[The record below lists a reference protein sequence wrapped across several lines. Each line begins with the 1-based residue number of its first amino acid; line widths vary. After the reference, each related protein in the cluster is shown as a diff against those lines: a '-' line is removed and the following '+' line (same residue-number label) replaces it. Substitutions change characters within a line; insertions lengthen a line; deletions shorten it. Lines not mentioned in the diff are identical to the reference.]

1 MREMWTMWMERMPDL
16 LAASQQHLWLSMVA
30 LFWAVLIAVP
40 LGITLTRYRK
50 IAGPVMGVVSVF
62 QTIPSLALLGF
73 LIPLFGIGTV
83 PAIIAMVMYALL
95 PILRNTYTG
104 ILDVDKALLEA
115 GRGMG
120 MTRGQMLRMVELPL
134 ARSMV
139 FAGIRTAAVMTIG
152 VATLAAF
159 IGAGGLGD
167 LILRGIS
174 TSDTGTILAGAIP
187 AAVMAI
193 LFDMLLAWL
202 DTAVTP
208 RGLRVKQGKV
218 KTTPMWKK
226 AVVATACAA
235 LVLSLGYTAVTT
247 SSAAGEKITV
257 VGKNFTEQDIMAY
270 LVGRLLEE
278 KLDVPVE
285 VKSYLGGTD
294 VAFGAM
300 KSGNADVYVEY
311 TGTGYV
317 NILNKE
323 AASDPQQVYDEV
335 KQAFAEQYQMDWLE
349 PIGFNNTYALAVSQE
364 TAKRYGLKKVS
375 DLRPV
380 AGELVFGTNQEFL
393 DRPDGMP
400 GLTKT
405 YDLNFKDVKSM
416 DTGLKYTALSSGQV
430 QLIDAYSTDGRLIQ
444 NNLVLLE
451 DDKHFF
457 PPYYAAPLVRQDAL
471 EQYPDMRDTLN
482 LLAGKIDEQEMAEL
496 NAKVDVEKQQAK
508 SVAEEWLKKEGL
520 IE

>member
-1 MREMWTMWMERMPDL
+1 
-16 LAASQQHLWLSMVA
+16 
-30 LFWAVLIAVP
+30 
-40 LGITLTRYRK
+40 
-50 IAGPVMGVVSVF
+50 
-62 QTIPSLALLGF
+62 
-73 LIPLFGIGTV
+73 
-83 PAIIAMVMYALL
+83 
-95 PILRNTYTG
+95 
-104 ILDVDKALLEA
+104 
-115 GRGMG
+115 
-120 MTRGQMLRMVELPL
+120 
-134 ARSMV
+134 
-139 FAGIRTAAVMTIG
+139 
-152 VATLAAF
+152 
-159 IGAGGLGD
+159 
-167 LILRGIS
+167 
-174 TSDTGTILAGAIP
+174 
-187 AAVMAI
+187 
-193 LFDMLLAWL
+193 
-202 DTAVTP
+202 
-208 RGLRVKQGKV
+208 
-218 KTTPMWKK
+218 MWKK
-226 AVVATACAA
+226 AVVATACAV

-335 KQAFAEQYQMDWLE
+335 KQAFAERYRMDWLE

-416 DTGLKYTALSSGQV
+416 DAGLKYTALNSGQV